1 MNPGKGSSSSIRSFT
16 PENLLLGLLLET
28 SRDGYQL
35 NRILKQEL
43 NQIWRLSQSQLY
55 ATLRRL
61 EARGLLTGTQTASQ
75 RGLPRRVFSLTD
87 AGHQQVMRWLTT
99 PSPCSVQL
107 IRLELPARL
116 YILNRLNPQQVSE
129 VITGQRAVIQE
140 GLQRLQ
146 EQLSR
151 IPDEQTYNRMACE
164 MRLHQVQALL
174 EWFDKTFN

>member
-1 MNPGKGSSSSIRSFT
+1 MNPGNGSSPSIRSFT

-28 SRDGYQL
+28 SHDGYQL

-55 ATLRRL
+55 ATLKRL
-61 EARGLLTGTQTASQ
+61 EARGWVTSSQTASQ
-75 RGLPRRVFSLTD
+75 RGLPRRLFTLTD
-87 AGHQQVMRWLTT
+87 AGRQQVMKWLTT
-99 PSPCSVQL
+99 PSPCSVQV

-129 VITGQRAVIQE
+129 VINSQRAVIQE
-140 GLQRLQ
+140 GLRRLE
-146 EQLSR
+146 EQLNR
-151 IPDEQTYNRMACE
+151 IPAEQTYNRMACE

-174 EWFDKTFN
+174 KWFDKSFN